1 MLSIYLVVL
10 FYFGRS
16 SIESEPALVL
26 GPLRSNEEQRW
37 EQQVLEI
44 AARKKERKERGD
56 ENSPLVEEKPDEL
69 HEPFNYEFS
78 YWARYDF
85 GECLPAFSS
94 SVGVRKNIV
103 KSCAKNIYHIVFS
116 YQLQISWS

>member
-1 MLSIYLVVL
+1 MVW
-10 FYFGRS
+10 FHFGRS

-44 AARKKERKERGD
+44 AARKKEREERGD
-56 ENSPLVEEKPDEL
+56 ENSPPVKEKPDEL
-69 HEPFNYEFS
+69 HEPFHYEFS

-94 SVGVRKNIV
+94 IVNIV
-103 KSCAKNIYHIVFS
+103 KSCAKNIFHIVFS
-116 YQLQISWS
+116 YQLQIVWS

>member
-1 MLSIYLVVL
+1 MVW
-10 FYFGRS
+10 FHFGRS

-44 AARKKERKERGD
+44 AARKKEREERGD
-56 ENSPLVEEKPDEL
+56 ENSPPVKEKPDEL
-69 HEPFNYEFS
+69 HEPFHYEFS

-85 GECLPAFSS
+85 GECLPALSS
-94 SVGVRKNIV
+94 SVCVRKNIV
-103 KSCAKNIYHIVFS
+103 KSCAKNIFHIVFS